1 MSFWPERRAG
11 IMKLTRETLRAEE
24 YKCLMLLGLCTW
36 FMLMGGT
43 AARAETESLLLV
55 SPGSYDFGEIHR
67 LGGDV
72 HTSFMVHVQGDRP
85 IKIRRIWTS

>member
-1 MSFWPERRAG
+1 
-11 IMKLTRETLRAEE
+11 MKVTREKLCTEQYR
-24 YKCLMLLGLCTW
+24 CLMLLGLCIW
-36 FMLMGGT
+36 LMLMGGT

-55 SPGSYDFGEIHR
+55 SPGSHDFGAVNR
-67 LGGDV
+67 LGGHV

>member
-1 MSFWPERRAG
+1 MRV
-11 IMKLTRETLRAEE
+11 TREKLRTEN
-24 YKCLMLLGLCTW
+24 YGCLVLLGLCIW
-36 FMLMGGT
+36 LILMGGT
-43 AARAETESLLLV
+43 AAGAETESLLLV
-55 SPGSYDFGEIHR
+55 SPGSHDFGEIHR